1 MIVYKVDKSTHVEA
15 NTQIKD
21 MGSVLSEIAPT
32 LRLLKELLAEHE
44 TAITSP
50 SIDRYREELREMVA
64 EAAQLAHHIAIN
76 AQRLSSVSDQASK
89 HLVSL
94 EEQIAGALQTR
105 ESKDQKSHGKT
116 ASHRTNQVHHGY
128 TMAEV

>member
-44 TAITSP
+44 ASITSP
-50 SIDRYREELREMVA
+50 SIDNYRDELREMVA

-94 EEQIAGALQTR
+94 EEQISSALQTR
-105 ESKDQKSHGKT
+105 DNQEKGRTKT
-116 ASHRTNQVHHGY
+116 QSHRGNQVHHGY